1 MLANGIVANV
11 CASALSL
18 AGSLNVRNVR
28 NVSVVVDSA
37 VQIAYIVRM
46 RLSLT
51 LLACNMLRSGLA
63 HFGGKASAAE
73 LSHCVC
79 VCALRRAHFERLSC
93 SYLLAEFARRLVWL
107 AYAATIGGGGGRA
120 TSSRRRT
127 RPAVTRASQR
137 SAAAVAM
144 AQVQASAGFLP
155 FAPASLSAAQEGSA
169 RGGRKCL
176 RPRLRPVS
184 RSRRAGESSGRPSA
198 FNRYALNR

>member
-37 VQIAYIVRM
+37 VQIALVRM
-46 RLSLT
+46 RLSLA

-79 VCALRRAHFERLSC
+79 VCVC
-93 SYLLAEFARRLVWL
+93 
-107 AYAATIGGGGGRA
+107 
-120 TSSRRRT
+120 
-127 RPAVTRASQR
+127 
-137 SAAAVAM
+137 
-144 AQVQASAGFLP
+144 
-155 FAPASLSAAQEGSA
+155 
-169 RGGRKCL
+169 
-176 RPRLRPVS
+176 
-184 RSRRAGESSGRPSA
+184 
-198 FNRYALNR
+198 